1 METLKKEVKFI
12 ESLMRQSEL
21 LTADEENF
29 AEKIENIWE
38 KALNYFDPEIVE
50 ASKRFIQIEKEKDE
64 LTEKQRSISD
74 DYFSSETS
82 EDTKAKIE
90 EMEEQLEALEEEYN
104 DTSDPA
110 GKLKFI
116 SKTRRL
122 VDSCIKK
129 HEEIERI
136 QNNKE
141 TILAA
146 FQEILTESRNFDK
159 TKIIRIEKSAF
170 SITIV
175 FTEDEYDRLF
185 HDKSNGR
192 HFPNTPFNAIKERAT
207 PEEEA
212 GTINHENIHNLT
224 EESIATEN
232 PERLFNHR
240 LIRYK
245 KNKKESMDEDSEIL
259 QSSLKILT
267 NEQSYLDELH
277 GEIIAAFEQAEE
289 TDFL

>member
-1 METLKKEVKFI
+1 MLGTEQRTHRDQEIWEKIKSVDGSWEEKHTKIMETLKKEVKFI

-159 TKIIRIEKSAF
+159 TKIIRIEKKR
-170 SITIV
+170 I
-175 FTEDEYDRLF
+175 
-185 HDKSNGR
+185 
-192 HFPNTPFNAIKERAT
+192 
-207 PEEEA
+207 
-212 GTINHENIHNLT
+212 
-224 EESIATEN
+224 
-232 PERLFNHR
+232 
-240 LIRYK
+240 
-245 KNKKESMDEDSEIL
+245 
-259 QSSLKILT
+259 
-267 NEQSYLDELH
+267 
-277 GEIIAAFEQAEE
+277 
-289 TDFL
+289 